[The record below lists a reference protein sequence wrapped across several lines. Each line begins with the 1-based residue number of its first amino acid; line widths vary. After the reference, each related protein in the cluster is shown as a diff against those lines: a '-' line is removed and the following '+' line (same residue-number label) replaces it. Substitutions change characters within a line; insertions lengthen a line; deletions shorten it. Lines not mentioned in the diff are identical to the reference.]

1 MLPSLG
7 GETDT
12 PRHSL
17 FRTAHRLAAQRNDGN
32 RTQCEAS
39 TQDARRLGGLQGKRG
54 TSVELPRV
62 DSIAA
67 SRATYRPFPPGQ
79 LNFIL
84 EEDYF
89 YVAQNQ
95 KKYLYEEVSKVWYN
109 NEVFNKGGVKYPE
122 FTFHVYL
129 SSGMALKHLT

>member
-1 MLPSLG
+1 M
-7 GETDT
+7 
-12 PRHSL
+12 
-17 FRTAHRLAAQRNDGN
+17 
-32 RTQCEAS
+32 
-39 TQDARRLGGLQGKRG
+39 
-54 TSVELPRV
+54 ELPRV

-129 SSGMALKHLT
+129 SSGMALKQEAKPSAEPVF